1 MQPFLFVSED
11 FQQSWTRQWNA
22 VVSCRWLFREWK
34 TGYVSSRCMQ
44 AFFPCQEQ
52 EAPHSAFRKHTIKQT
67 TRKNNSSNYTRKK
80 QTKKQQRASS
90 ISYSCFPFEKRI
102 GEKSF
107 SSHLFCLFVRCH
119 LVLLPFKQ
127 QQ

>member
-11 FQQSWTRQWNA
+11 FLQSWTRQWNA

-44 AFFPCQEQ
+44 ALFPCQEQ
-52 EAPHSAFRKHTIKQT
+52 DAPHSAFRKHTIKQT

-80 QTKKQQRASS
+80 QTKNNNVQAASPTVA
-90 ISYSCFPFEKRI
+90 FPFEKRI
-102 GEKSF
+102 GAKSF
-107 SSHLFCLFVRCH
+107 SSHLFCLLVRCH
-119 LVLLPFKQ
+119 LVLLQFKQ